1 MSVSTF
7 LSVYLVRGITNV
19 KVSSMGVVGVVV
31 ALTVFAKGWWLDAQI
46 ADCVGP
52 QGKHVV
58 TGVAIFAVVRCE

>member
-1 MSVSTF
+1 METKHKS
-7 LSVYLVRGITNV
+7 LSFREVVVG
-19 KVSSMGVVGVVV
+19 MGVVGVVV

>member
-1 MSVSTF
+1 METKQKS
-7 LSVYLVRGITNV
+7 LSFREVVVG
-19 KVSSMGVVGVVV
+19 MGVVCVVV
-31 ALTVFAKGWWLDAQI
+31 ALNVFAKGWWLDAQI